1 MFLQTRR
8 LFYTR
13 THPPARFWE
22 PSGGVHVY
30 SLACLSKESLMFLRL
45 TKPLFIALA
54 FATALVACT
63 RIDLAYRNLDR
74 LVPWSLGDYLDM
86 NREQKALLDDR
97 LRQHLAWHCKTQLP
111 GYLDWLDKVRLMVAN
126 DAVTDQAVQQR
137 TAEAREAI
145 GRVAEA
151 ITPSA
156 SELLRGMSPAQVN
169 EMRQAF
175 REDIEKRQKEY
186 VDTPLAK
193 QVEERATRMEK
204 RLQPWFGPLSATQR
218 QRVKA
223 WSEALGDQNRQWIAN
238 REQWQQ
244 QLLLAMNERD
254 TPNFEPRLAQLL
266 QRKESLWS
274 PEYRA
279 AFQNT
284 EEQARSLLVDL
295 MQASTPAQRQRLQTQ
310 LAKVRTDFSE
320 LKCLRN
326 Q

>member
-1 MFLQTRR
+1 MF
-8 LFYTR
+8 
-13 THPPARFWE
+13 
-22 PSGGVHVY
+22 V
-30 SLACLSKESLMFLRL
+30 RL
-45 TKPLFIALA
+45 TKPLLIALA
-54 FATALVACT
+54 FAVALAACT

-97 LRQHLAWHCKTQLP
+97 LRQHLAWHCQTQLP

-126 DAVTDQAVQQR
+126 DTVTDQALQQR

-175 REDIEKRQKEY
+175 RQDIEKREKEY
-186 VDTPLAK
+186 VDTPLAE

-204 RLQPWFGPLSATQR
+204 RLQPWLGQLSATQR
-218 QRVKA
+218 LRVKA

-254 TPNFEPRLAQLL
+254 TPSFEPRLAQLL

-295 MQASTPAQRQRLQTQ
+295 MQESTPAQRQRLQTQ